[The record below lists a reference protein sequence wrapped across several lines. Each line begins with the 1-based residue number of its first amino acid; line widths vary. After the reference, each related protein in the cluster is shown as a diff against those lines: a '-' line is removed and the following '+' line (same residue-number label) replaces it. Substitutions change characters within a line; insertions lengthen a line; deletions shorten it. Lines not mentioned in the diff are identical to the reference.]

1 MRGCLVGVAI
11 GDAIGVP
18 WEMCSAE
25 EILDLTDG
33 KGVTGLQDLPGG
45 RERKFED
52 LRGLKLGDTS
62 DDWQLTKAVASSIL
76 RAGGVDVFSLALAH
90 VEAYEASTAGWGGS
104 TRDAVAE
111 MKTWFDSRG
120 RKGRSPDVPP
130 EARPKRGAG
139 NGVIMKMSPVVL
151 LSRLLSIHNPSEDWL
166 ATAITMLSRLTHP
179 DEKAIRAAKFTA
191 HTLEDIVANFWR
203 HPCTRDDA
211 LRDLKRAHNRS
222 AMTIE
227 PLDRVLG
234 KPMDVRD
241 EILASAQRVRE
252 ATGTSCYAPET
263 TAFTFCTFLRH
274 PTDFRAAILEAV
286 NAGGDTDTNAS
297 IVGSLVGANVGLS
310 GIPQEWFDPI
320 TNPIPSVRD
329 AIGIADALFDAFGGA
344 SV

>member
-45 RERKFED
+45 RERKFKD

-76 RAGGVDVFSLALAH
+76 RARDVDVYSLALSH
-90 VEAYEASTAGWGGS
+90 VEAYEASTAGWGGT

-111 MKTWFDSRG
+111 MKVWFDSRG
-120 RKGRSPDVPP
+120 RKGRSPDVAP
-130 EARPKRGAG
+130 EARPNRGAG

-151 LSRLLSIHNPSEDWL
+151 LGRLHSIRDSEDHWL
-166 ATAITMLSRLTHP
+166 ADAITTLSRMTHP

-191 HTLEDIVANFWR
+191 HTLEDIVANYWR

-211 LRDLKRAHNRS
+211 LRDLRRAHNRS
-222 AMTIE
+222 ALTIE

-234 KPMDVRD
+234 RPMQERD
-241 EILASAQRVRE
+241 DILASAQRVRE
-252 ATGTSCYAPET
+252 ITGTSCYAPQA

-297 IVGSLVGANVGLS
+297 IVGALVGANVGLS
-310 GIPQEWFDPI
+310 CIPQEWFDPI
-320 TNPIPSVRD
+320 NNPIPSVRD
-329 AIGIADALFDAFGGA
+329 AVGVADALFEEFGGKD
-344 SV
+344 V